1 MLRGLHPSPGDAA
14 RNLLNQ
20 FGPVVSIDRAKRKGG
35 PSGQVPPERWTLAL
49 VIARWLARLGWQQE
63 APPAQTRPAADSNE
77 LHNDLLTSMR
87 RQETE
92 RMVAIFADARG
103 RILSQELVAEGDHNQ
118 LRLSLRQIFKKALNR
133 DARRMVIAHNHPSG
147 CTDPSDHDVVST
159 QRLNEYSRSLG
170 IVLEDHLIIGT
181 QEITSMRS
189 LGYL

>member
-1 MLRGLHPSPGDAA
+1 
-14 RNLLNQ
+14 
-20 FGPVVSIDRAKRKGG
+20 
-35 PSGQVPPERWTLAL
+35 
-49 VIARWLARLGWQQE
+49 
-63 APPAQTRPAADSNE
+63 
-77 LHNDLLTSMR
+77 
-87 RQETE
+87 
-92 RMVAIFADARG
+92 MVAIFADARR

-147 CTDPSDHDVVST
+147 CTEPSDHDVVST

-181 QEITSMRS
+181 HQITSMRS